1 MKIFFY
7 FILTFLKSCPYK
19 IIKKNEGTTN
29 IDYEI
34 STSAEGIEWFDKKPR
49 LMERLLISSGVAVH
63 SNKMSIIVFLCCMVI
78 FGDIFIAIL
87 YIS

>member
-1 MKIFFY
+1 MKSFY
-7 FILTFLKSCPYK
+7 PLLLFFLKSCPYK
-19 IIKKNEGTTN
+19 TIKKNEGTTN

-34 STSAEGIEWFDKKPR
+34 LTSAEGIEWFDKKPR
-49 LMERLLISSGVAVH
+49 LMERLLISSGLAAH